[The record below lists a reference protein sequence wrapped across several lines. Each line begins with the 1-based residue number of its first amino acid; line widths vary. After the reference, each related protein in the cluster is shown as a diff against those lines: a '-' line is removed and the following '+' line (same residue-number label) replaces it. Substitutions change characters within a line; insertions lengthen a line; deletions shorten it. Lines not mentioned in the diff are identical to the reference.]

1 MKRLFAIVVATLVV
15 AALVVAAY
23 RLGAHRARAN
33 DAAPPSTAAA
43 APRKVLYWYDP
54 MAPQQHFARPGKSPL
69 MPSMDLLPKYADEA
83 PSSGVVRVDPAVA
96 QNLGLRTQTVRVA
109 QLASALR
116 VPATIAWDQ
125 REAYV
130 VSARVDAVVDR
141 LYVRA
146 PFDAVRRGQP
156 LAALLAPEW
165 SAALAEY
172 RTLAEARSDDARMLR
187 AAARERLRALG
198 LDDAQIAGGRDGDP
212 RVVVRAPADGVV
224 AELPVREGERVDAGM
239 PILRLNGLDRVWV
252 EADVPQAE
260 AGSVAAGAPAIATVN
275 ALPGERFGGRVESLL
290 PDVDLKTRTQ
300 RVRVVLDNPQ
310 HRLAPG
316 MFAEVRIDAAAG
328 AAHPLVPDEAL
339 IATGDDTRVVL
350 AVDGGY
356 HVVRVHIGRS
366 ADGMTEVLDG
376 LTGGERVV
384 VSAQFLIDSEASLS
398 GALQRLRSGGVS
410 GASSDD
416 ALESGSALEPAAPSG
431 AHAEH
436 AARSASAAHADH
448 AAHAGH
454 RP

>member
-1 MKRLFAIVVATLVV
+1 MKRPFAFILAALAAAT
-15 AALVVAAY
+15 LVVAAY
-23 RLGAHRARAN
+23 RLAAHRAAGGN
-33 DAAPPSTAAA
+33 HAAPPSTAAV

-54 MAPQQHFARPGKSPL
+54 MAPQRHFAKPGRSPL

-96 QNLGLRTQTVRVA
+96 QNLGVSTQTVRVA
-109 QLASALR
+109 RLERSVR
-116 VPATIAWDQ
+116 VPATIAWDL
-125 REAYV
+125 REAYL

-146 PFDAVRRGQP
+146 PFDVVRKGQP

-172 RTLAEARSDDARMLR
+172 RALADAESADARALR
-187 AAARERLRALG
+187 AAARARLRALG
-198 LDDAQIAGGRDGDP
+198 LDDAGIAGARDGDP
-212 RVVVRAPADGVV
+212 RVIVRAPADGVV
-224 AELPVREGERVDAGM
+224 AELPVREGERVGAGS

-260 AGSVAAGAPAIATVN
+260 AGSVVAGAPAVAIVS
-275 ALPGERFGGRVESLL
+275 ALPGERFDGRVDSVL
-290 PDVDLKTRTQ
+290 PDVDAKTRTQ
-300 RVRVVLDNPQ
+300 RVRIVLDNPR

-328 AAHPLVPDEAL
+328 AAHPLVPEEAL

-356 HVVRVHIGRS
+356 RVARVRTGRS

-376 LTGGERVV
+376 LAGGERVV
-384 VSAQFLIDSEASLS
+384 VSGQFLIDSEASLS
-398 GALQRLRSGGVS
+398 GALQRLGGDRDAD
-410 GASSDD
+410 ASHD
-416 ALESGSALEPAAPSG
+416 GRAARE

-436 AARSASAAHADH
+436 AA
-448 AAHAGH
+448 HAGH
-454 RP
+454 QP